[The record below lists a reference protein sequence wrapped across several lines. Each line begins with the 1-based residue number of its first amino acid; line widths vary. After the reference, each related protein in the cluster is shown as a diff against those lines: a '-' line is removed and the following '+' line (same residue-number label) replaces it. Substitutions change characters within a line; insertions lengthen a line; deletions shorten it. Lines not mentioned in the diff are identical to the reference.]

1 MVLSV
6 LTSAVEL
13 LSKGLPAALVD
24 SSAGCAKTLWSS
36 LASDLQPLIPLSTLI
51 SLTIKLKLAC
61 FVVFFVSRNYLLT
74 LHSSLSCSHLIAN
87 ELCRFSDEEQRG
99 LRRCP
104 RCPADCGEFPR
115 VVSSTP
121 HTTPAPIPAAYL
133 SPTLAP
139 GRSFCRPGLQ
149 FSQPLLEVKERTSC
163 TSDTI
168 KWSTVVFWTHLF
180 WTFGTGNNLWWKLF
194 SILQKWYH

>member
-13 LSKGLPAALVD
+13 LSKGLPVALVD
-24 SSAGCAKTLWSS
+24 NCWLCKN
-36 LASDLQPLIPLSTLI
+36 TLI
-51 SLTIKLKLAC
+51 LTGLRSSTTHSPLYSHHSHNKTQTRMFC
-61 FVVFFVSRNYLLT
+61 SFFVSRNDLLT

-168 KWSTVVFWTHLF
+168 
-180 WTFGTGNNLWWKLF
+180 
-194 SILQKWYH
+194 